1 MLPPSL
7 VYFQLANEKARAAA
21 LETDMQQR
29 VREAVT
35 AGERRDRELRIKEA
49 MLEDQNDSIKKL
61 KASLAS
67 LQELQ
72 SVTERGLNDT
82 IQELMVRR
90 RVYAARC
97 VIATVGQSHTTRCMC
112 DGWPVECAL
121 WLGDVSVLSRRA
133 AVWGCRAG
141 GEGKPARRTGQ
152 Q

>member
-90 RVYAARC
+90 RVYACSCRWLLAVSSPRW
-97 VIATVGQSHTTRCMC
+97 GSHTPLDACVTGGLSSVRC
-112 DGWPVECAL
+112 GSA
-121 WLGDVSVLSRRA
+121 
-133 AVWGCRAG
+133 
-141 GEGKPARRTGQ
+141 T
-152 Q
+152 